1 VPAAHRAPR
10 GAAELFVREDGSS
23 RAASDIDAAGDRPN
37 AACEHGRIDV
47 NNMRALGTIAVILVI
62 PACGGAGSTV
72 PQIGPVTTVSI
83 TDPSSAVA
91 LGGTMQLAASATDAN
106 GNVVTGL
113 TAAWT
118 TSNPAVATVNGNGL
132 VSGVSVGAA
141 TITATISGIAG
152 STGVSVAPAGATAAV
167 QANTSQH
174 FVPAQVDIT
183 AGGTVTWQFSTLTHN
198 VTFSGS
204 AVGTPANI
212 PDTFSA
218 NVSRSFTTAG
228 TFAYQCTIHAG
239 MTGTVV
245 VH

>member
-1 VPAAHRAPR
+1 MELDVRKVCQF
-10 GAAELFVREDGSS
+10 GA
-23 RAASDIDAAGDRPN
+23 
-37 AACEHGRIDV
+37 
-47 NNMRALGTIAVILVI
+47 IAVILFI
-62 PACGGAGSTV
+62 PACGGGGGPTV
-72 PQIGPVTTVSI
+72 TPAGPVTTVSI

-118 TSNPAVATVNGNGL
+118 TSNPAVATVSSNGL
-132 VSGVSVGAA
+132 VSGISVGSA

-152 STGVSVAPAGATAAV
+152 STGVTVAPAGATATV

-204 AVGTPANI
+204 AAGTPANI

-218 NVSRSFTTAG
+218 SVSRSFTTAG

>member
-1 VPAAHRAPR
+1 
-10 GAAELFVREDGSS
+10 
-23 RAASDIDAAGDRPN
+23 
-37 AACEHGRIDV
+37 
-47 NNMRALGTIAVILVI
+47 
-62 PACGGAGSTV
+62 
-72 PQIGPVTTVSI
+72 
-83 TDPSSAVA
+83 
-91 LGGTMQLAASATDAN
+91 MQLAASATDAN

-113 TAAWT
+113 GATWT
-118 TSNPAVATVNGNGL
+118 TSNPAVATVNTNGL
-132 VSGVSVGAA
+132 VSGISVGAA

-152 STGVSVAPAGATAAV
+152 SAGVTVAPAGATATV

-204 AVGTPANI
+204 ATGTPANI

-218 NVSRSFTTAG
+218 SVSRSFTTAG

>member
-1 VPAAHRAPR
+1 MYQV
-10 GAAELFVREDGSS
+10 
-23 RAASDIDAAGDRPN
+23 
-37 AACEHGRIDV
+37 
-47 NNMRALGTIAVILVI
+47 RALSAIAIILFI
-62 PACGGAGSTV
+62 PACGGGGGPTV
-72 PQIGPVTTVSI
+72 TQAGPVTTVSI

-91 LGGTMQLAASATDAN
+91 LGGTMQLAASATDAS
-106 GNVVTGL
+106 GSVVTGL

-118 TSNPAVATVNGNGL
+118 TSNPSVATVNSNGL
-132 VSGVSVGAA
+132 VSGISVGTA

-152 STGVSVAPAGATAAV
+152 STGVTVAPAGATATV
-167 QANTSQH
+167 QANTGEH

-204 AVGTPANI
+204 AAGTPANI

-218 NVSRSFTTAG
+218 SVSRSFTTAG